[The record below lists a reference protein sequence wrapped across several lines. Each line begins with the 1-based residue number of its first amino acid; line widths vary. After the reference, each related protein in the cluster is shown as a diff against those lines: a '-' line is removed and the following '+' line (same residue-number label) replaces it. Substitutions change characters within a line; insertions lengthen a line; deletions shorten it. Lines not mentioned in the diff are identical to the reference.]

1 MKERGH
7 DLEFEV
13 LFVPVAVGPA
23 LEDADL
29 VVEPLD
35 QAEADLVFGVFAD
48 HSGSFFAFRA
58 NG

>member
-7 DLEFEV
+7 DLELEI
-13 LFVPVAVGPA
+13 LLVPVAVGPT

-35 QAEADLVFGVFAD
+35 QAETDLVLGMAVGD
-48 HSGSFFAFRA
+48 DP
-58 NG
+58 